1 MNKYIDY
8 ITIKEYEF
16 IQTQLKERLEE
27 EKLKMEKTK
36 NTKTYVELRF
46 ILLKIDRII
55 KKHKK

>member
-8 ITIKEYEF
+8 ITVKEYEF
-16 IQTQLKERLEE
+16 IQTQLKERLAE